1 MLKFSPNFYN
11 ILESFVVVLS
21 ILVHVVE
28 AVFHIRKL
36 PRASGFFSEECMV
49 SEKLQISEKVYFRED
64 VFIGYVLSP
73 DHALDH
79 IYICSNVYA
88 ATLHSYLLKYI

>member
-1 MLKFSPNFYN
+1 MHPSARCGGCISHSNTAN
-11 ILESFVVVLS
+11 SFW
-21 ILVHVVE
+21 I
-28 AVFHIRKL
+28 
-36 PRASGFFSEECMV
+36 FFSEECMV

-73 DHALDH
+73 DQALDH

-88 ATLHSYLLKYI
+88 ATLHSYLMKYI